1 MAPSTDDRRS
11 STSSHSNS
19 NANVFYEEQQHA
31 DDPAQPDT
39 SSLSSLTREVRAR
52 RVDYIRPRTI
62 RIKVGTWNV
71 AAISGTEKDIGNWFV
86 EGKDIIHHMTDQGR
100 EYQHAKQKRST
111 SAERPIAA
119 QAHENLAE
127 NLTDEVGLYVLGLQ
141 EIVDLSSPA
150 VTLSPFNDPIPSSR
164 WKDVV
169 QEALPAGYQLVA
181 ESQLVGL
188 LLLVFAAPNVAP
200 TITSV
205 SSTTVGT
212 GIMGMGNKGATITR
226 LVLGETTKL
235 VFVNCHLAA
244 GSDKGSLDR
253 RNWDAGQIVSRTKF
267 SPIGPDHE
275 LYGEPSD
282 TIASADVAF
291 WFGDLN
297 YRLDDIPGE
306 DVRRLLSLHTQNP
319 YDAKHKH
326 RRIPDTDLSS
336 PILVVD
342 SEAEATDEEVQ
353 KQTAERTAEN
363 LRQTTEALQ
372 GLQDGSQEAQATIVP
387 TTIVETLDPINDP
400 TSLLTTLNSLL
411 SHDQLRTQQTKK
423 KAFHEGWRE
432 GEIHFL
438 PTYKYD
444 VGSVAIFDTSEKKR
458 GPSWC
463 DRILY
468 RSKADHEKYEKEVL
482 EAEKSR
488 KKDEEMQTRGID
500 KAADDEN
507 VLFDYNP
514 DEDGEEEPTDVHER
528 ASQRALE
535 IVGGQPNLSE
545 ERVKLIHY
553 TSHQGVMSS
562 DHKPLDAAFVVT
574 YDAVIPDLRRRV
586 YQEVAKELDRAENEA
601 RPEVTVVV
609 DPHMEEDVESIRDV
623 AYDQNAIYFG
633 GVAFGIPISKNVTI
647 ANTGSVNATF
657 YFTSKALIGEFT
669 LETKETK
676 SEQQAWMD
684 IHVEWLSDEKRQEDK
699 KERRQKTYTF
709 APGDSAVAEVIVH
722 VTDLELVRC
731 LNAGKVKIEDILVLR
746 VVDGRDHFIPVYGR
760 WLPTCFGRSIEE
772 LTHIPET
779 GVRSLGLPTLLD
791 TRNAESTIRLSAPR
805 ELFRLT
811 EAISRL
817 TEQAV
822 AEWSM
827 IKGDTPDETPPW
839 LHEVGGLD
847 WPFGRASWTLKDSD
861 KRAPLLFAVR
871 EALDIGASLGTI
883 FPPELSSLPRLEI
896 LAETLIFFLQT
907 LKDGIIK
914 AETWKTMEQQ
924 LLARERS
931 KDPWRSPEDIQSWV
945 LDNLASSP
953 AHSVSFT
960 FLTFMLNQ
968 IINEIAPASDP
979 SALPPMLQ
987 PPPPPI
993 PTDSKIPPEK
1003 TTPSISSP
1011 SRRKRTLTLS
1021 STDSSNRD
1029 TSHEYPG
1036 HGVTLINPVDE
1047 RRKEVEMTL
1056 SSLFSG
1062 LMISPSV
1069 PAPSKDKERRAWEE
1083 RKRLVVEAFLQPVI
1097 TPNVEQ
1103 QND

>member
-1 MAPSTDDRRS
+1 MAPSPNGRRS
-11 STSSHSNS
+11 SDSSDSNSNS
-19 NANVFYEEQQHA
+19 NAHHEEQQHVA
-31 DDPAQPDT
+31 DTAQPDT
-39 SSLSSLTREVRAR
+39 SSLPSLIREVRAR
-52 RVDYIRPRTI
+52 RADYIRPRTI

-71 AAISGTEKDIGNWFV
+71 AAISGTEKDIENWFV
-86 EGKDIIHHMTDQGR
+86 EGKDIIHHMTDHGR
-100 EYQHAKQKRST
+100 EYQQAKQKRVASD
-111 SAERPIAA
+111 ERPIAA

-150 VTLSPFNDPIPSSR
+150 VTLSPFNDPAPSTR

-188 LLLVFAAPNVAP
+188 LLLVYAAPNVAP

-244 GSDKGSLDR
+244 GSDKASLDR

-267 SPIGPDHE
+267 SSIGPDHE

-297 YRLDDIPGE
+297 YRLDDIPGD
-306 DVRRLLSLHTQNP
+306 DVRHLLSLHTMNS
-319 YDAKHKH
+319 YDAKHKL
-326 RRIPDTDLSS
+326 RKKPDADLPS

-342 SEAEATDEEVQ
+342 SEAESTDEEVQ
-353 KQTAERTAEN
+353 KQSAERTDEN
-363 LRQTTEALQ
+363 LRLTSEALNKAQEKQTT
-372 GLQDGSQEAQATIVP
+372 VP
-387 TTIVETLDPINDP
+387 TTILETLDPSNDP

-411 SHDQLRTQQTKK
+411 SHDQLRNQQMRK

-468 RSKADHEKYEKEVL
+468 RSKADRENYEKEVL

-488 KKDEEMQTRGID
+488 KKDEEMQSRGID
-500 KAADDEN
+500 KAAEDEN

-514 DEDGEEEPTDVHER
+514 DEDGEEEPVTDDHE
-528 ASQRALE
+528 RALE
-535 IVGGQPNLSE
+535 IVGGKPDHPE
-545 ERVKLIHY
+545 EKIKLIHY
-553 TSHQGVMSS
+553 TSHQGVLSS
-562 DHKPLDAAFVVT
+562 DHKPLDAAFVLT
-574 YDAVIPDLRRRV
+574 YDAVIPELRRRV

-609 DPHMEEDVESIRDV
+609 DPHMEEDVERIRDV

-633 GVAFGIPISKNVTI
+633 GVAFGVPISKNVTI
-647 ANTGSVNATF
+647 ANTGSVPATF
-657 YFTSKALIGEFT
+657 YFTSKALIGEST
-669 LETKETK
+669 LETKDAK
-676 SEQQAWMD
+676 SEEQAWMD
-684 IHVEWLSDEKRQEDK
+684 IHVEWQSDEETREKEKDK
-699 KERRQKTYTF
+699 DKEKEKERRQKKYTF
-709 APGDSAVAEVIVH
+709 APGDSATAEVIVH
-722 VTDLELVRC
+722 VRDLELLRS

-746 VVDGRDHFIPVYGR
+746 VVEGRDHFIPVYGR
-760 WLPTCFGRSIEE
+760 WLPTCFGRSLEE
-772 LTHIPET
+772 LTHIPES
-779 GVRSLGLPTLLD
+779 GVRSLGFPTSLE
-791 TRNAESTIRLSAPR
+791 TRKAESTVRLSAPR

-827 IKGDTPDETPPW
+827 MKGDSPDETPPW
-839 LHEVGGLD
+839 LIKDSGLS
-847 WPFGRASWTLKDSD
+847 WPFGRASWTLRDPD
-861 KRAPLLFAVR
+861 QRAPLLFAVR
-871 EALDIGASLGTI
+871 EALDSGASLSTI
-883 FPPELSSLPRLEI
+883 FPPEVSSLPRLEI
-896 LAETLIFFLQT
+896 LAETLVFFLHA

-945 LDNLASSP
+945 LDSLASSP

-968 IINEIAPASDP
+968 IINEIAPASNP

-987 PPPPPI
+987 PPAPPTQ
-993 PTDSKIPPEK
+993 TDSKSPPEEI
-1003 TTPSISSP
+1003 TPSISSP
-1011 SRRKRTLTLS
+1011 TRRKRTLTLS
-1021 STDSSNRD
+1021 STERDSSQ
-1029 TSHEYPG
+1029 EYPG
-1036 HGVTLINPVDE
+1036 PNAILLNPADQ
-1047 RRKEVEMTL
+1047 RRKDVELTL
-1056 SSLFSG
+1056 SSMFSG

-1103 QND
+1103 RAE

>member
-1 MAPSTDDRRS
+1 
-11 STSSHSNS
+11 
-19 NANVFYEEQQHA
+19 
-31 DDPAQPDT
+31 
-39 SSLSSLTREVRAR
+39 
-52 RVDYIRPRTI
+52 
-62 RIKVGTWNV
+62 
-71 AAISGTEKDIGNWFV
+71 
-86 EGKDIIHHMTDQGR
+86 
-100 EYQHAKQKRST
+100 
-111 SAERPIAA
+111 
-119 QAHENLAE
+119 
-127 NLTDEVGLYVLGLQ
+127 
-141 EIVDLSSPA
+141 
-150 VTLSPFNDPIPSSR
+150 
-164 WKDVV
+164 
-169 QEALPAGYQLVA
+169 
-181 ESQLVGL
+181 
-188 LLLVFAAPNVAP
+188 
-200 TITSV
+200 
-205 SSTTVGT
+205 
-212 GIMGMGNKGATITR
+212 
-226 LVLGETTKL
+226 
-235 VFVNCHLAA
+235 
-244 GSDKGSLDR
+244 
-253 RNWDAGQIVSRTKF
+253 
-267 SPIGPDHE
+267 
-275 LYGEPSD
+275 
-282 TIASADVAF
+282 
-291 WFGDLN
+291 
-297 YRLDDIPGE
+297 
-306 DVRRLLSLHTQNP
+306 
-319 YDAKHKH
+319 
-326 RRIPDTDLSS
+326 
-336 PILVVD
+336 
-342 SEAEATDEEVQ
+342 
-353 KQTAERTAEN
+353 
-363 LRQTTEALQ
+363 
-372 GLQDGSQEAQATIVP
+372 
-387 TTIVETLDPINDP
+387 
-400 TSLLTTLNSLL
+400 
-411 SHDQLRTQQTKK
+411 
-423 KAFHEGWRE
+423 
-432 GEIHFL
+432 
-438 PTYKYD
+438 
-444 VGSVAIFDTSEKKR
+444 
-458 GPSWC
+458 
-463 DRILY
+463 
-468 RSKADHEKYEKEVL
+468 
-482 EAEKSR
+482 
-488 KKDEEMQTRGID
+488 
-500 KAADDEN
+500 
-507 VLFDYNP
+507 
-514 DEDGEEEPTDVHER
+514 
-528 ASQRALE
+528 
-535 IVGGQPNLSE
+535 
-545 ERVKLIHY
+545 
-553 TSHQGVMSS
+553 
-562 DHKPLDAAFVVT
+562 
-574 YDAVIPDLRRRV
+574 
-586 YQEVAKELDRAENEA
+586 
-601 RPEVTVVV
+601 
-609 DPHMEEDVESIRDV
+609 
-623 AYDQNAIYFG
+623 
-633 GVAFGIPISKNVTI
+633 
-647 ANTGSVNATF
+647 
-657 YFTSKALIGEFT
+657 
-669 LETKETK
+669 
-676 SEQQAWMD
+676 
-684 IHVEWLSDEKRQEDK
+684 
-699 KERRQKTYTF
+699 
-709 APGDSAVAEVIVH
+709 
-722 VTDLELVRC
+722 
-731 LNAGKVKIEDILVLR
+731 
-746 VVDGRDHFIPVYGR
+746 
-760 WLPTCFGRSIEE
+760 
-772 LTHIPET
+772 
-779 GVRSLGLPTLLD
+779 
-791 TRNAESTIRLSAPR
+791 ESTIRLSAPR

>member
-1 MAPSTDDRRS
+1 MAPSTNGRRS
-11 STSSHSNS
+11 STSSDPTS
-19 NANVFYEEQQHA
+19 NANALYEEQQHS
-31 DDPAQPDT
+31 DDTAQPDT
-39 SSLSSLTREVRAR
+39 SSLSSLIREVRAR
-52 RVDYIRPRTI
+52 RADYIRPRTI

-71 AAISGTEKDIGNWFV
+71 AAISGTEKDIENWFV
-86 EGKDIIHHMTDQGR
+86 EGKDVIHHMTDQGR
-100 EYQHAKQKRST
+100 EYQHAKQKRPS
-111 SAERPIAA
+111 SSERPIAD

-150 VTLSPFNDPIPSSR
+150 VTLSPFNDPVPSTR
-164 WKDVV
+164 WKEEV
-169 QEALPAGYQLVA
+169 QESLPAGYQLVA

-188 LLLVFAAPNVAP
+188 LLLIYAAPNVAP

-267 SPIGPDHE
+267 NPIGPDHE

-297 YRLDDIPGE
+297 YRLDDIPGD

-319 YDAKHKH
+319 YDAKHK
-326 RRIPDTDLSS
+326 RRRKPDADLPS

-353 KQTAERTAEN
+353 KQTAEQTAEN
-363 LRQTTEALQ
+363 LRLTAAAL
-372 GLQDGSQEAQATIVP
+372 EAQAAQTTIVP

-411 SHDQLRTQQTKK
+411 SHDQLRTQQMRK

-468 RSKADHEKYEKEVL
+468 RSKADRENYEKEVL
-482 EAEKSR
+482 EAEQSR

-514 DEDGEEEPTDVHER
+514 DEDGEEEPVPDVHER
-528 ASQRALE
+528 AAQRALE
-535 IVGGQPNLSE
+535 IVGGKPDRPE
-545 ERVKLIHY
+545 ERIKLIHY
-553 TSHQGVMSS
+553 TSHQGVLSS
-562 DHKPLDAAFVVT
+562 DHKPLDAAFVLT
-574 YDAVIPDLRRRV
+574 YDAVIPELRRRV

-609 DPHMEEDVESIRDV
+609 DPHMEEEVEPIRDV

-633 GVAFGIPISKNVTI
+633 GVAFGVPISKNVTI
-647 ANTGSVNATF
+647 ANTGSVHATF
-657 YFTSKALIGEFT
+657 YFTSKALIGEST
-669 LETKETK
+669 LEAKETK
-676 SEQQAWMD
+676 TEQQAWMD
-684 IHVEWLSDEKRQEDK
+684 IHVEWLSDEKRKEEK

-722 VTDLELVRC
+722 VRDLELVRC

-746 VVDGRDHFIPVYGR
+746 VVEGRDHFIPVYGR
-760 WLPTCFGRSIEE
+760 WLPTCFGRSLEE
-772 LTHIPET
+772 LTRIPEA
-779 GVRSLGLPTLLD
+779 GVRSLGFPTSLE
-791 TRNAESTIRLSAPR
+791 TRNAENTIRLSAPR

-811 EAISRL
+811 EATSRL

-827 IKGDTPDETPPW
+827 MKGDTPDETPPW
-839 LHEVGGLD
+839 LIEDCGLC
-847 WPFGRASWTLKDSD
+847 WPFCPASWTIKDPD
-861 KRAPLLFAVR
+861 QRTPLLFAVR
-871 EALDIGASLGTI
+871 EALDTGASLSTI
-883 FPPELSSLPRLEI
+883 FPPELTSLGRLEI
-896 LAETLIFFLQT
+896 LAETLVFFLQT

-914 AETWKTMEQQ
+914 AEIWKNMEQQ

-945 LDNLASSP
+945 LDSLASSP

-979 SALPPMLQ
+979 SALPPMFQ
-987 PPPPPI
+987 PPAPPTH
-993 PTDSKIPPEK
+993 TDSKMPPEK
-1003 TTPSISSP
+1003 ITSSISSP
-1011 SRRKRTLTLS
+1011 TRRKRTLTLS
-1021 STDSSNRD
+1021 SADSSTRD
-1029 TSHEYPG
+1029 TSQEYPG
-1036 HGVTLINPVDE
+1036 PDTTLINPADQ
-1047 RRKEVEMTL
+1047 RRKEVELRL

-1062 LMISPSV
+1062 LIISSSV
-1069 PAPSKDKERRAWEE
+1069 PAPAKDKERRAWEE
-1083 RKRLVVEAFLQPVI
+1083 RKRLIVEAFLQPVI

-1103 QND
+1103 RID

>member
-1 MAPSTDDRRS
+1 MAPSTNGRRS
-11 STSSHSNS
+11 STSSNPNPNS
-19 NANVFYEEQQHA
+19 NTLSEEQQHS
-31 DDPAQPDT
+31 DDIAQPDT
-39 SSLSSLTREVRAR
+39 SSLSSLIRAVRAR
-52 RVDYIRPRTI
+52 RAEYIRPRSI

-71 AAISGTEKDIGNWFV
+71 AAISGTEKDIENWFV
-86 EGKDIIHHMTDQGR
+86 EGKDIIHHMTDQRR
-100 EYQHAKQKRST
+100 EYQHAKQKRSA

-150 VTLSPFNDPIPSSR
+150 VTLSPFNDPVPSTR
-164 WKDVV
+164 WKDVA

-188 LLLVFAAPNVAP
+188 LLLVYAAPNVAP

-226 LVLGETTKL
+226 IVLGETTKL

-267 SPIGPDHE
+267 NPIGVDHE
-275 LYGEPSD
+275 LYREPSD

-326 RRIPDTDLSS
+326 RKKPDTDLPS

-342 SEAEATDEEVQ
+342 PEAEASDEEVQ
-353 KQTAERTAEN
+353 KQTAEQTAEN
-363 LRQTTEALQ
+363 LRLTVEAL
-372 GLQDGSQEAQATIVP
+372 EAQAAHTTIVP

-411 SHDQLRTQQTKK
+411 SHDQLRTQQMRK

-468 RSKADHEKYEKEVL
+468 RSKADRENYEKEVL
-482 EAEKSR
+482 DAEKSR

-514 DEDGEEEPTDVHER
+514 DEDGEEELDVHDR

-535 IVGGQPNLSE
+535 IIRGKLDYPE
-545 ERVKLIHY
+545 ERIKLIHY

-562 DHKPLDAAFVVT
+562 DHKPLEAAFVLT
-574 YDAVIPDLRRRV
+574 YDAVNPDLRRRV
-586 YQEVAKELDRAENEA
+586 YQEVAKQLDRAENEA

-609 DPHMEEDVESIRDV
+609 DPHTEEEVETIRDV
-623 AYDQNAIYFG
+623 TYDQNAIYFG
-633 GVAFGIPISKNVTI
+633 GVSFGVPIGKNVTI
-647 ANTGSVNATF
+647 ANTGSVHATF
-657 YFTSKALIGEFT
+657 YFTSKALIGEST
-669 LETKETK
+669 LETKESK

-684 IHVEWLSDEKRQEDK
+684 IHVEWLSDEKRREEK

-722 VTDLELVRC
+722 VKDLELVRS

-746 VVDGRDHFIPVYGR
+746 VVEARDHFIPVYGR
-760 WLPTCFGRSIEE
+760 WLPTCFGRSLEE
-772 LTHIPET
+772 LTHIPEA
-779 GVRSLGLPTLLD
+779 GVRSLGFPTSLE
-791 TRNAESTIRLSAPR
+791 TRKAENTVRLSAPR

-827 IKGDTPDETPPW
+827 MKGDTPDETPPW
-839 LHEVGGLD
+839 LIEDDGLC
-847 WPFGRASWTLKDSD
+847 WPFGRKSWTLQDPD
-861 KRAPLLFAVR
+861 QRAPLLFAVR
-871 EALDIGASLGTI
+871 EALDIGASLSTI

-896 LAETLIFFLQT
+896 LAETLVFFLQT

-945 LDNLASSP
+945 LDSLASSP

-987 PPPPPI
+987 PPPA
-993 PTDSKIPPEK
+993 PTHTDPKTPPEK
-1003 TTPSISSP
+1003 ITPSISSP
-1011 SRRKRTLTLS
+1011 TRRKRTLTLS
-1021 STDSSNRD
+1021 STDSSSRD
-1029 TSHEYPG
+1029 TSQEYPG
-1036 HGVTLINPVDE
+1036 METNLTNPADQ
-1047 RRKEVEMTL
+1047 RRKDVELKL

-1069 PAPSKDKERRAWEE
+1069 PAPSKEKERRAWEE
-1083 RKRLVVEAFLQPVI
+1083 RKRLVVESFLQPVI

-1103 QND
+1103 RVD

>member
-1 MAPSTDDRRS
+1 MAPSTNGRRS
-11 STSSHSNS
+11 STTSSDSRPLTLP
-19 NANVFYEEQQHA
+19 EEQQHS
-31 DDPAQPDT
+31 DDTVQQDT
-39 SSLSSLTREVRAR
+39 STLPSLIREVRAR
-52 RVDYIRPRTI
+52 KAEYIRPRTI

-71 AAISGTEKDIGNWFV
+71 AALSGTEKDIENWFV
-86 EGKDIIHHMTDQGR
+86 EGKDIIHHVTDQGR
-100 EYQHAKQKRST
+100 QYHNSKQRRST
-111 SAERPIAA
+111 SSERSTTT
-119 QAHENLAE
+119 QARENLAE
-127 NLTDEVGLYVLGLQ
+127 KLTDEVGLYVLGLQ

-150 VTLSPFNDPIPSSR
+150 VTLSPFNDPVPSTR
-164 WKDVV
+164 WKNVV

-188 LLLVFAAPNVAP
+188 LLLVYAAPNVAP

-226 LVLGETTKL
+226 LVLGETTRL

-267 SPIGPDHE
+267 NPIGIDHE

-282 TIASADVAF
+282 TIASADFAF

-306 DVRRLLSLHTQNP
+306 DIRRLLSLHTQNP

-326 RRIPDTDLSS
+326 RKKPDTDLPS

-342 SEAEATDEEVQ
+342 SETETTEEEVQ
-353 KQTAERTAEN
+353 KQTVDQTAEN
-363 LRQTTEALQ
+363 PRLTAEVLEA
-372 GLQDGSQEAQATIVP
+372 EAQKTTIVP
-387 TTIVETLDPINDP
+387 TTIVETSDPLNDP

-411 SHDQLRTQQTKK
+411 SHDQLRNQQMKK

-432 GEIHFL
+432 GEIYFL

-444 VGSVAIFDTSEKKR
+444 VGSVAIFDTSEKQR

-468 RSKADHEKYEKEVL
+468 RSKADREAYEKEVM

-488 KKDEEMQTRGID
+488 QKDEEMQNRGID

-507 VLFDYNP
+507 VLDSQ
-514 DEDGEEEPTDVHER
+514 DGASER
-528 ASQRALE
+528 SLGTHDDKPE
-535 IVGGQPNLSE
+535 GKI
-545 ERVKLIHY
+545 KLIHY
-553 TSHQGVMSS
+553 TSHQGVLSS
-562 DHKPLDAAFVVT
+562 DHKPLDAAFVLT
-574 YDAVIPDLRRRV
+574 YDAVIPDLRRQV

-609 DPHMEEDVESIRDV
+609 DPHMEENEELPRDV

-633 GVAFGIPISKNVTI
+633 GVAFGVPICKNVTI
-647 ANTGSVNATF
+647 ANTGSVPATF
-657 YFTSKALIGEFT
+657 YFTSKALIDESYS
-669 LETKETK
+669 ESEEAK
-676 SEQQAWMD
+676 SDRQAWMD
-684 IHVEWLSDEKRQEDK
+684 VQVEWLSDEKRKDEK
-699 KERRQKTYTF
+699 KERPQKTYTF
-709 APGDSAVAEVIVH
+709 APGDSAVAEVTVH
-722 VTDLELVRC
+722 VKDLDLVRS
-731 LNAGKVKIEDILVLR
+731 LNAGKVKIEEILVLR
-746 VVDGRDHFIPVYGR
+746 VIEGRDHFIPVYGR
-760 WLPTCFGRSIEE
+760 WLPTCFGRSLEE
-772 LTHIPET
+772 LTHIPEA
-779 GVRSLGLPTLLD
+779 GVRSLGFPTSLD
-791 TRNAESTIRLSAPR
+791 AKKAEGNVRLSAPR

-827 IKGDTPDETPPW
+827 MKGEAQDETPPW
-839 LHEVGGLD
+839 LVQSCGVC
-847 WPFGRASWTLKDSD
+847 WPFCPGSWTFRDHNQ
-861 KRAPLLFAVR
+861 RAPFLFAAR
-871 EALDIGASLGTI
+871 EALDNGSSLSSI
-883 FPPELSSLPRLEI
+883 FPPEVSSLPRLEI
-896 LAETLIFFLQT
+896 LAETLVFFLTT

-914 AETWKTMEQQ
+914 RETWKIMEQQ
-924 LLARERS
+924 LILRERS

-945 LDNLASSP
+945 LDSLAPSP

-968 IINEIAPASDP
+968 IINEIAPASNP
-979 SALPPMLQ
+979 SELPPMLQ
-987 PPPPPI
+987 PPAPPTQ
-993 PTDSKIPPEK
+993 TDSKVPPEK
-1003 TTPSISSP
+1003 IIPSISSP

-1021 STDSSNRD
+1021 STDSSSRD
-1029 TSHEYPG
+1029 TSKEYTSTDANLTRP
-1036 HGVTLINPVDE
+1036 PDQ
-1047 RRKEVEMTL
+1047 RRKAVELGL
-1056 SSLFSG
+1056 SSLFSN
-1062 LMISPSV
+1062 LMISPGST
-1069 PAPSKDKERRAWEE
+1069 APSREKERRAWEE

-1097 TPNVEQ
+1097 TPNVEHRV
-1103 QND
+1103 D